1 MKNKIKTR
9 TQPTKSVEKKKPNL
23 LNPGHPV
30 PFVDQHVGVF
40 LEGGLGKAAVGD
52 FLLHESDAADLATD
66 DGVHVEQ
73 LVKLAH
79 LEEEEGVQ
87 VLALQ
92 LPPLPENKMKL
103 DRMKGEEK
111 EGLSGF
117 IYLWAGVCWAR
128 KDWGT

>member
-1 MKNKIKTR
+1 M
-9 TQPTKSVEKKKPNL
+9 L
-23 LNPGHPV
+23 
-30 PFVDQHVGVF
+30 

-103 DRMKGEEK
+103 DRMKGEVK